1 MKLISKC
8 LATLTTHKSCRLQ
21 VTKKKKKKQKNK
33 KKKKMYAEA
42 YDIINL
48 DIEKPTSVGKVYKEL
63 HH

>member
-1 MKLISKC
+1 MKIISKC

-21 VTKKKKKKQKNK
+21 VTKKKKK
-33 KKKKMYAEA
+33 MHAEA
-42 YDIINL
+42 HDIINL

>member
-21 VTKKKKKKQKNK
+21 VTKKKKKK
-33 KKKKMYAEA
+33 KKMHAEA
-42 YDIINL
+42 HDIINL